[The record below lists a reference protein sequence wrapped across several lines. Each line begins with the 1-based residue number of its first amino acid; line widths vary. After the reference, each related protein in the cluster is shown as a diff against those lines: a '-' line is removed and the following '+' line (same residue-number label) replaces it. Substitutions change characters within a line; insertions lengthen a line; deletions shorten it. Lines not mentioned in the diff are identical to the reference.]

1 MKKRVLSLFMALML
15 CFSLL
20 PTAMLAEEPAA
31 AEAQTE
37 QPVLEEPKQEE
48 PVQSEEPAQAEEPDA
63 QEGGLQEQETPSV
76 PEKNGDESDAA
87 VRSAQELIDALPHE
101 ATAENAE
108 EIEAQLAVLE
118 EMLAELTEEQTAMLD
133 TTRYEALC
141 KSLADLTVAQA
152 KEHAAAYLKEG
163 EKQAEA
169 DYEAA
174 MNQARETAESLVK
187 DAEARK
193 KQAIETIAERIIEI
207 SVNH

>member
-1 MKKRVLSLFMALML
+1 M
-15 CFSLL
+15 
-20 PTAMLAEEPAA
+20 
-31 AEAQTE
+31 
-37 QPVLEEPKQEE
+37 
-48 PVQSEEPAQAEEPDA
+48 
-63 QEGGLQEQETPSV
+63 
-76 PEKNGDESDAA
+76 
-87 VRSAQELIDALPHE
+87 
-101 ATAENAE
+101 
-108 EIEAQLAVLE
+108 IEAAKSE
-118 EMLAELTEEQTAMLD
+118 AKKTTERAQ
-133 TTRYEALC
+133 
-141 KSLADLTVAQA
+141 AQA

>member
-1 MKKRVLSLFMALML
+1 MSKNLGKFSELFKIANRLLKYGFSMFKNVVKIIKGVWMIFFRTRRRVSVYGRNKQNSQGRGGGGCYAQKRKDGCQADDWSCEIRGKKTTER
-15 CFSLL
+15 
-20 PTAMLAEEPAA
+20 
-31 AEAQTE
+31 AQ
-37 QPVLEEPKQEE
+37 
-48 PVQSEEPAQAEEPDA
+48 
-63 QEGGLQEQETPSV
+63 
-76 PEKNGDESDAA
+76 
-87 VRSAQELIDALPHE
+87 
-101 ATAENAE
+101 
-108 EIEAQLAVLE
+108 
-118 EMLAELTEEQTAMLD
+118 
-133 TTRYEALC
+133 
-141 KSLADLTVAQA
+141 AQA